1 MTMKEFLRSYKEVFT
16 HKKTLQN
23 MLIGFLLFLFGLFVS
38 YFAYE
43 YIATTNGPVARD
55 IFLDNLPTLDVALL
69 FFLAI
74 FFMGSVAIV
83 LSILNPRR
91 APFILIATG
100 LFFAIRAFFLILTH
114 LSPPNIEY
122 YRGLSTGTDLFFSG
136 HVGYSFLLALMFWK
150 NRFLKILFI
159 ALSIAMA
166 ALVLLGHLHYSID
179 VFSAYFIVYVIFI
192 IAKRVFKGEYE
203 MLLRSHL

>member
-1 MTMKEFLRSYKEVFT
+1 MKNFLRNYKEVFT
-16 HKKTLQN
+16 HKRTLQN
-23 MLIGFLLFLFGLFVS
+23 MLIGVILFAFGMSVS

-43 YIATTNGPVARD
+43 YIATTNGPVAKD
-55 IFLDNLPTLDVALL
+55 FFLDNLPTIYVAPW
-69 FFLAI
+69 FFFSI
-74 FFMGSVAIV
+74 FFMGGIAII
-83 LSILNPRR
+83 LSLINPRR
-91 APFILIATG
+91 APFVLICTG

-122 YRGLSTGTDLFFSG
+122 YKGMSTGMDLFFSG
-136 HVGYSFLLALMFWK
+136 HVGYAFLLTLMFWRNK
-150 NRFLKILFI
+150 FFRILFI
-159 ALSIAMA
+159 ALSIVMA

-192 IAKRVFKGEYE
+192 VAKRLFKGEYE